1 MALAVA
7 ASVVPVLPLLFR
19 LRARSGEPLRCG
31 ARRLADP
38 EAALLLP
45 SLSRWR
51 PRSRTLT
58 DHAMGDM
65 EKRLVIFLVASVA
78 IVYLFTLFGHPPPL
92 PTVVPQQATAPAVPG
107 SAPTPAAP
115 PPVGPG
121 EAPAQATAPP
131 QPASTVTIDTPLYR
145 ATISTAGG
153 GLTDWE
159 LKRYTE
165 TINGSDPV
173 VLYPPEGRPPVSAPL
188 SVEIPGIDATLLNE
202 ALYHL
207 EGSDARLDKDHPSAR
222 VRLTASL
229 PLKDGSGRTVTVDK
243 EFLFHSDT
251 YRVDL
256 TFKVNGLNGPYRV
269 TLGDSFG
276 LHVGQ
281 GPLQRFIG
289 HRGAVSL
296 IGDKL
301 VMDKPDKLDTST
313 VVHTGD
319 VHWTAIEGKY
329 FVAALIP
336 TMPVGEATVARA
348 DTTGISAALAL
359 QPGRREE
366 MVLYAGPKEYK
377 ALTALHAGLEQTIDF
392 GWFMFGSLTLV
403 RFIAKPL
410 FLLLQFL
417 YDFTHNY
424 GIAIILLTALIKLC
438 FVPLTHKSYT
448 SMKAMQALQPKM
460 AELQKKFK
468 DDKER
473 FNKELFQLYKTH
485 KVNPLGGCLPMILQ
499 IPVFVAFYNILYST
513 IELRHAP
520 FFWWIHDLSDKDP
533 YYVLPLV
540 MGATMF
546 IQQKIQPSAM
556 DPKQARM
563 MLFMP
568 VIFTFMFLQFPSGLV
583 LYWLVNNLLTIV
595 QQYVTMSRYPAPAPS
610 T

>member
-1 MALAVA
+1 
-7 ASVVPVLPLLFR
+7 
-19 LRARSGEPLRCG
+19 
-31 ARRLADP
+31 
-38 EAALLLP
+38 
-45 SLSRWR
+45 
-51 PRSRTLT
+51 
-58 DHAMGDM
+58 MGDM

-78 IVYLFTLFGHPPPL
+78 IVYFFTLFGHPPPL
-92 PTVVPQQATAPAVPG
+92 PTIAPQQATAPAVPG
-107 SAPTPAAP
+107 TQAGSAASPPAGQA
-115 PPVGPG
+115 
-121 EAPAQATAPP
+121 EAPAQATAPTTSEAAP
-131 QPASTVTIDTPLYR
+131 LAQAASTVTIDTPLYR
-145 ATISTAGG
+145 ATMTTAGG
-153 GLTDWE
+153 VLTDWE
-159 LKRYTE
+159 LKQYTE
-165 TINGSDPV
+165 TVNGSDPV
-173 VLYPPEGRPPVSAPL
+173 VLYPPLGRPPASAPL
-188 SVEIPGIDATLLNE
+188 SIEIPGIDAAVLNT

-207 EGSDARLDKDHPSAR
+207 EGGDARLDKDHPSAR
-222 VRLTASL
+222 IRLTASV
-229 PLKDGSGRTVTVDK
+229 PLKDANGRTVTVDK
-243 EFLFHSDT
+243 ELLFHSDT

-256 TFKVNGLNGPYRV
+256 IFKVDGLDGPYRV

-281 GPLQRFIG
+281 GPQQRFFG

-296 IGDKL
+296 IDGKL
-301 VMDKPDKLDTST
+301 VMDKPDKLATPT
-313 VVHTGD
+313 VAHTGD

-336 TMPVGEATVARA
+336 TMPLGEATAARA
-348 DTTGISAALAL
+348 DTAGISAAVTL

-366 MVLYAGPKEYK
+366 LVLYAGPKEYK

-417 YDFTHNY
+417 HEYTHNY

-448 SMKAMQALQPKM
+448 SMRAMQALQPKM
-460 AELQKKFK
+460 AELQKKYK

-485 KVNPLGGCLPMILQ
+485 KVNPLGGCLPMVLQ

-520 FFWWIHDLSDKDP
+520 FFWWIHDLSYKDP
-533 YYVLPLV
+533 YYVLPLI

-583 LYWLVNNLLTIV
+583 LYWLVNNLLTIL
-595 QQYVTMSRYPAPAPS
+595 QQYVTMKRRPPPGTS

>member
-1 MALAVA
+1 
-7 ASVVPVLPLLFR
+7 
-19 LRARSGEPLRCG
+19 
-31 ARRLADP
+31 
-38 EAALLLP
+38 
-45 SLSRWR
+45 
-51 PRSRTLT
+51 
-58 DHAMGDM
+58 MGDM

-78 IVYLFTLFGHPPPL
+78 IVYLFTLFAHTPPPA
-92 PTVVPQQATAPAVPG
+92 VAPQQAATPAVTG
-107 SAPTPAAP
+107 TAAAP
-115 PPVGPG
+115 SASPSSGP
-121 EAPAQATAPP
+121 ADIPDLASPST
-131 QPASTVTIDTPLYR
+131 QPATTVTIDTPLYR
-145 ATISTAGG
+145 ATLTTEGG
-153 GLTDWE
+153 VLTRWE

-165 TINGSDPV
+165 TVKGSDPV
-173 VLYPPEGRPPVSAPL
+173 VLYPPMERPTASAPF
-188 SVEIPGIDATLLNE
+188 SIEIPGVNTSVLNE
-202 ALYHL
+202 AIYHL
-207 EGSDARLDKDHPSAR
+207 EGGNAQLDKEHPSAR
-222 VRLTASL
+222 VRLFVSL

-243 EFLFHSDT
+243 ELLFHSDT

-256 TFKVNGLNGPYRV
+256 TFRVDGLNGPYGV

-276 LHVGQ
+276 LHEGQ
-281 GPLQRFIG
+281 GPQQRFFG
-289 HRGAVSL
+289 HLGAVSL

-301 VMDKPDKLDTST
+301 VMDKPDKLDGPT

-336 TMPVGEATVARA
+336 TMPLGEVTVARM
-348 DTTGISAALAL
+348 DTTGISAALSL
-359 QPGRREE
+359 QPSRREE
-366 MVLYAGPKEYK
+366 LALYAGPKEYK

-403 RFIAKPL
+403 RFLAKPL

-417 YDFTHNY
+417 HGYTHNY
-424 GIAIILLTALIKLC
+424 GVAIILLTALIKLL

-460 AELQKKFK
+460 AELQKKYK

-473 FNKELFQLYKTH
+473 FNKELFQLYRTH
-485 KVNPLGGCLPMILQ
+485 KVNPLGGCLPMLLQ

-520 FFWWIHDLSDKDP
+520 FFWWIHDLSAKDP
-533 YYVLPLV
+533 YYVLPLI

-563 MLFMP
+563 MMLMP

-583 LYWLVNNLLTIV
+583 LYWLVNNLLTIL
-595 QQYVTMSRYPAPAPS
+595 QQYGTMKLQPVKTTP

>member
-1 MALAVA
+1 
-7 ASVVPVLPLLFR
+7 
-19 LRARSGEPLRCG
+19 
-31 ARRLADP
+31 
-38 EAALLLP
+38 
-45 SLSRWR
+45 
-51 PRSRTLT
+51 
-58 DHAMGDM
+58 MGDM

-78 IVYLFTLFGHPPPL
+78 IVYFFTLFAHTPPPA
-92 PTVVPQQATAPAVPG
+92 VAPQQATAPAVIGTEASTPPA
-107 SAPTPAAP
+107 SPPTRPADTS
-115 PPVGPG
+115 GP
-121 EAPAQATAPP
+121 ATAPATSEAAP
-131 QPASTVTIDTPLYR
+131 LAQAASTVTIDTPLYR
-145 ATISTAGG
+145 ATITTEGG
-153 GLTDWE
+153 VLTRWE

-165 TINGSDPV
+165 TVKGPDPV
-173 VLYPPEGRPPVSAPL
+173 VLYPPLGRPPISAPF
-188 SVEIPGIDATLLNE
+188 SIEIPGVNASVLNE
-202 ALYHL
+202 AIYHL
-207 EGSDARLDKDHPSAR
+207 EGGNAKLDQDHPSAHI
-222 VRLTASL
+222 RLSAAL

-243 EFLFHSDT
+243 ELLFHSDT

-256 TFKVNGLNGPYRV
+256 TFKVDGLNGPYGV

-276 LHVGQ
+276 LHEGQ
-281 GPLQRFIG
+281 GPQQRFFG
-289 HRGAVSL
+289 HLGAVSL
-296 IGDKL
+296 IGNAL
-301 VMDKPDKLDTST
+301 VLDKPDKLAGPT

-336 TMPVGEATVARA
+336 TMPLGEVTVARM
-348 DTTGISAALAL
+348 DTTGISTAVTL
-359 QPGRREE
+359 QPGHLEE
-366 MVLYAGPKEYK
+366 LALYAGPKEYK

-403 RFIAKPL
+403 RFLAKPL

-417 YDFTHNY
+417 HGYTHNY
-424 GIAIILLTALIKLC
+424 GIAIILLTALIKLL

-460 AELQKKFK
+460 AELQKKYK

-485 KVNPLGGCLPMILQ
+485 KVNPLGGCLPMVLQ

-520 FFWWIHDLSDKDP
+520 FFWWIHDLSSKDP
-533 YYVLPLV
+533 YYVLPLI

-563 MLFMP
+563 MMLMP

-583 LYWLVNNLLTIV
+583 LYWLVNNLLTIL
-595 QQYVTMSRYPAPAPS
+595 QQYGTMRLQPS
-610 T
+610 PTKST

>member
-1 MALAVA
+1 
-7 ASVVPVLPLLFR
+7 
-19 LRARSGEPLRCG
+19 
-31 ARRLADP
+31 
-38 EAALLLP
+38 
-45 SLSRWR
+45 
-51 PRSRTLT
+51 
-58 DHAMGDM
+58 MGDM

-78 IVYLFTLFGHPPPL
+78 IVYLFTLFAHTPPPA
-92 PTVVPQQATAPAVPG
+92 VAPQQATAPAVVGTEATP
-107 SAPTPAAP
+107 SATPS
-115 PPVGPG
+115 
-121 EAPAQATAPP
+121 TAPSDTP
-131 QPASTVTIDTPLYR
+131 GPATTSTQTATTITIDTPLYR
-145 ATISTAGG
+145 ATITTEGG
-153 GLTDWE
+153 VLTRWE

-165 TINGSDPV
+165 TVKGPDPV
-173 VLYPPEGRPPVSAPL
+173 VLYPPMGRPPVSAPF
-188 SVEIPGIDATLLNE
+188 SVEIPGVNASVLNE
-202 ALYHL
+202 AIYHL
-207 EGSDARLDKDHPSAR
+207 EGENTQLDKDHPSAR
-222 VRLTASL
+222 VRLSASL

-243 EFLFHSDT
+243 VLLFHSDT

-256 TFKVNGLNGPYRV
+256 TFKVDGLNGPYGV

-276 LHVGQ
+276 LHEGQ
-281 GPLQRFIG
+281 GPQQRFFG
-289 HRGAVSL
+289 HLGAVSL
-296 IGDKL
+296 IGDAL
-301 VMDKPDKLDTST
+301 VLDKPDKLAGPT

-336 TMPVGEATVARA
+336 TMPLGEVTVARM
-348 DTTGISAALAL
+348 DTTGISTAVTL
-359 QPGRREE
+359 QPSRREE
-366 MVLYAGPKEYK
+366 LALYAGPKEYK

-403 RFIAKPL
+403 RFLAKPL

-417 YDFTHNY
+417 HGYTHNY
-424 GIAIILLTALIKLC
+424 GIAIILLTALIKLL

-460 AELQKKFK
+460 AELQKKYK

-473 FNKELFQLYKTH
+473 FNKELFQLYKIH
-485 KVNPLGGCLPMILQ
+485 KVNPLGGCLPMVLQ

-520 FFWWIHDLSDKDP
+520 FFWWIHDLSAKDP
-533 YYVLPLV
+533 YYVLPLI

-563 MLFMP
+563 MLLMP

-583 LYWLVNNLLTIV
+583 LYWLVNNLLTIL
-595 QQYVTMSRYPAPAPS
+595 QQYGTMRLQPATTTP

>member
-1 MALAVA
+1 
-7 ASVVPVLPLLFR
+7 
-19 LRARSGEPLRCG
+19 
-31 ARRLADP
+31 
-38 EAALLLP
+38 
-45 SLSRWR
+45 
-51 PRSRTLT
+51 
-58 DHAMGDM
+58 MGDM

-78 IVYLFTLFGHPPPL
+78 IVYFFTLFAHTPPPA
-92 PTVVPQQATAPAVPG
+92 VAPQQATAPAVIG
-107 SAPTPAAP
+107 TEATPSAAP
-115 PPVGPG
+115 STGP
-121 EAPAQATAPP
+121 AVTPIPATTST
-131 QPASTVTIDTPLYR
+131 QPATTVTIDTPLYR
-145 ATISTAGG
+145 ATISTKGG
-153 GLTDWE
+153 VLTRWE

-165 TINGSDPV
+165 TVKGPDPV
-173 VLYPPEGRPPVSAPL
+173 VLYPPMGRPPDSAPF
-188 SVEIPGIDATLLNE
+188 SIEIPGVNASALNE
-202 ALYHL
+202 AIYHL
-207 EGSDARLDKDHPSAR
+207 EGENAQLDQDHPSAR
-222 VRLTASL
+222 VRLSASL

-243 EFLFHSDT
+243 VLLFHSDT

-256 TFKVNGLNGPYRV
+256 TFEVDGLNGPFGV

-276 LHVGQ
+276 LHEGQ
-281 GPLQRFIG
+281 GPQQRFFG
-289 HRGAVSL
+289 HLGAVSL
-296 IGDKL
+296 IGDAL
-301 VMDKPDKLDTST
+301 VLDKPGKLATPT
-313 VVHTGD
+313 VIHTGD

-336 TMPVGEATVARA
+336 TMPLGEVTVAQM
-348 DTTGISAALAL
+348 DTTGISAALTL
-359 QPGRREE
+359 QPGRRDELA
-366 MVLYAGPKEYK
+366 LYAGPKEYK

-403 RFIAKPL
+403 RFLAKPL

-417 YDFTHNY
+417 HGYTHNY
-424 GIAIILLTALIKLC
+424 GVAIILLTALIKLL

-460 AELQKKFK
+460 AELQKKYK

-485 KVNPLGGCLPMILQ
+485 KVNPLGGCLPMVLQ

-520 FFWWIHDLSDKDP
+520 FFLWIHDLSAKDP

-540 MGATMF
+540 MGLTMF

-563 MLFMP
+563 MLLMP

-583 LYWLVNNLLTIV
+583 LYWLVNNLLTIL
-595 QQYVTMSRYPAPAPS
+595 QQYGTMRLQPAPTTP

>member
-1 MALAVA
+1 
-7 ASVVPVLPLLFR
+7 
-19 LRARSGEPLRCG
+19 
-31 ARRLADP
+31 
-38 EAALLLP
+38 
-45 SLSRWR
+45 
-51 PRSRTLT
+51 
-58 DHAMGDM
+58 MGDM

-92 PTVVPQQATAPAVPG
+92 PTVAPQQATAPAVP
-107 SAPTPAAP
+107 PPA
-115 PPVGPG
+115 VPG
-121 EAPAQATAPP
+121 EAPAQATAPATSEAAP
-131 QPASTVTIDTPLYR
+131 LAQAASTVTIDTPLYR
-145 ATISTAGG
+145 ATITTEGG

-159 LKRYTE
+159 LKQYTE
-165 TINGSDPV
+165 TVNGADPV
-173 VLYPPEGRPPVSAPL
+173 VLYPPQGRPPVSAPL
-188 SVEIPGIDATLLNE
+188 SVEIPGIDTTLLNK

-207 EGSDARLDKDHPSAR
+207 EGGDARLDKDHPSAH

-229 PLKDGSGRTVTVDK
+229 PLKDGSGRMVTVDK
-243 EFLFHSDT
+243 ELLFHSDT

-256 TFKVNGLNGPYRV
+256 TFRVDGLDEPYRV

-276 LHVGQ
+276 LHEGQ

-301 VMDKPDKLDTST
+301 VMDKPDKLDTPT

-336 TMPVGEATVARA
+336 TMPVGEAIVARA
-348 DTTGISAALAL
+348 DTTGISAALTL

-366 MVLYAGPKEYK
+366 LVLYAGPKEYK
-377 ALTALHAGLEQTIDF
+377 ALTALHAGLQQTIDF

-417 YDFTHNY
+417 YEFTHNY
-424 GIAIILLTALIKLC
+424 GIAIILVTALIKLC

-460 AELQKKFK
+460 AELQKKYK

-520 FFWWIHDLSDKDP
+520 FFWWIHDLSGKDP
-533 YYVLPLV
+533 YYVLPLI
-540 MGATMF
+540 MGLTMF

-563 MLFMP
+563 MLLMP

-595 QQYVTMSRYPAPAPS
+595 QQYVTMRLRPAPTPS